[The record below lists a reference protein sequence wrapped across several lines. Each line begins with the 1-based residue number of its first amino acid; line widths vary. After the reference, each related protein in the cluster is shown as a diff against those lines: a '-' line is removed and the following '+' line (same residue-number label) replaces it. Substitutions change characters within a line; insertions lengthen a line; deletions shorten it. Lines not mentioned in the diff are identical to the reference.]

1 MKPRDLS
8 IRFLSKASQDELV
21 LDKLL
26 EDLEVSD
33 EVWGF
38 HAQQAAE
45 KLFKAVLSFHS
56 VRFRKT
62 HDLTELMDFLI
73 DYGIQIPDDI
83 AEIRELTPFAVEYRY
98 DDLFSE
104 SGDDLNRKQIREL
117 IQKMRV
123 WVNIQ
128 INQ

>member
-1 MKPRDLS
+1 M
-8 IRFLSKASQDELV
+8 
-21 LDKLL
+21 
-26 EDLEVSD
+26 
-33 EVWGF
+33 GF
-38 HAQQAAE
+38 PCSTGSR
-45 KLFKAVLSFHS
+45 KTLKTVLSFHS

-62 HDLTELMDFLI
+62 HDLIELMDFLI

-104 SGDDLNRKQIREL
+104 SGDNLNRKQIRVL

>member
-62 HDLTELMDFLI
+62 HDLAELMDFLI

-104 SGDDLNRKQIREL
+104 SGNNLNRKKIRKR
-117 IQKMRV
+117 IQKMRD
-123 WVNIQ
+123 WVNFQ

>member
-8 IRFLSKASQDELV
+8 IRFLSKTSQDELV

-26 EDLEVSD
+26 EDLEESD

-38 HAQQAAE
+38 HAQRAAE

-62 HDLTELMDFLI
+62 HDLAELMDFLI

-104 SGDDLNRKQIREL
+104 SGNNLNRKQIRKL
-117 IQKMRV
+117 IRKMRD